1 MKKSCPSCGTQ
12 VVLKPLP
19 TRKVR
24 CESCG
29 KALVAENRALELAA
43 IVIAAILAWS
53 LPAERM
59 AWWALALS
67 FLAIGAVV
75 GWIGFLLTPLVI
87 DSGGG
92 DKPSDSSAR

>member
-1 MKKSCPSCGTQ
+1 MKKRCPSCGSQ
-12 VVLKPLP
+12 VVLKPLLR
-19 TRKVR
+19 RKVR

-29 KALVAENRALELAA
+29 KSLVVENKALELAA

-75 GWIGFLLTPLVI
+75 GWIGLLMTPLVTE
-87 DSGGG
+87 SVEGEA
-92 DKPSDSSAR
+92 PSDGSAR